1 MKRAVTVL
9 GALLA
14 MSVAL
19 ATAALAQV
27 SPVVGLWSS
36 SQNLPDGTPYSSYWL
51 LFNADGT
58 FQERIIYQ
66 GGVTNYIGQYQYD
79 QANGVM
85 QFVFVDY
92 EPKMDCT
99 FACIPIPPMFPLNS
113 TFTAQAQLNG
123 PNQLIWADAGTPMV
137 FTRQQ

>member
-1 MKRAVTVL
+1 MNRILKAC

-14 MSVAL
+14 MAVAL
-19 ATAALAQV
+19 AGTALAQV

-36 SQNLPDGTPYSSYWL
+36 SQTLPDGTPYSSYWL
-51 LFNADGT
+51 LFNPDGT

-79 QANGVM
+79 PSSGVM

-99 FACIPIPPMFPLNS
+99 FACIPINPMFPLNS
-113 TFTAQAQLNG
+113 PFTVQVQMTG
-123 PNQLIWADAGTPMV
+123 PGQLIWADAGTPMV